1 MRQSRFAPGGRL
13 ADRASSAPT
22 TRTPALRRCGRHAGD
37 DKLEAAPL
45 FLDPLRNGAPVLGS
59 LCVSQ
64 LRNSSGCELG
74 SPEPAPA
81 QILRAPCR
89 LAWFV
94 VGTVCIGAF
103 VGQVDASI
111 VQLAMPSFE
120 DAFDAPLD
128 AVSWVAVAY
137 VLAFAA
143 VLPAFARLR
152 GNRRTQDAL
161 SLRLCPVRP
170 VLGPGG
176 LAPSL
181 PLLIAFRVLQGIGG
195 SMLGANSVVI
205 LVAAAGPAR
214 RGKALGIMAAAQAVG
229 LSLGPALGGVLLA
242 TLGWRSIFWVTVPF
256 ALVGAALGW
265 LIVPKTTSFAKDRRF
280 DALGATLLIPA
291 LVALLMTIAEWRAW
305 GPSAPLI
312 ACAAAGPILLG
323 LFIWREGKAPAPLMD
338 LRLFQSAAFSAGC
351 VGVLVSYAMLYG
363 MFFAMSFALIRG
375 YHDPPFAAGLRLTVI
390 PVALGLV
397 APFGG
402 TFADKRPR
410 LVMAAGMAVC
420 LASALALP
428 ALLTGTPESLIG
440 VMAALAAY
448 GVGLGLYIAPNNSAT
463 IGAAPADKSGVA
475 GGLLNLLRVFGAG
488 VGVASAS
495 TALGWGLHAAT
506 GAGARTTMRL
516 KPRCSRRSAACW
528 RCSRVSAQSARRRR
542 WFAANR
548 NERPESL
555 SRRPSPRR
563 SAAAHEAA
571 DRRQLD
577 LID

>member
-1 MRQSRFAPGGRL
+1 M
-13 ADRASSAPT
+13 
-22 TRTPALRRCGRHAGD
+22 PANWGL
-37 DKLEAAPL
+37 
-45 FLDPLRNGAPVLGS
+45 
-59 LCVSQ
+59 
-64 LRNSSGCELG
+64 
-74 SPEPAPA
+74 PEPAPA
-81 QILRAPCR
+81 QFFARRAAY
-89 LAWFV
+89 AWFV

-143 VLPAFARLR
+143 VLPAFARLAEIGGR
-152 GNRRTQDAL
+152 KTVYLCGFAL
-161 SLRLCPVRP
+161 FGLFSALC
-170 VLGPGG
+170 G

-256 ALVGAALGW
+256 ALIGAALGW
-265 LIVPKTTSFAKDRRF
+265 LIVPKTTSFAEDRRF

-291 LVALLMTIAEWRAW
+291 LVALLMTIAQWRAW

-323 LFIWREGKAPAPLMD
+323 LFIWREGKAPAPLID

-375 YHDPPFAAGLRLTVI
+375 YHDPSFAAGLRLTVI

-402 TFADKRPR
+402 AFADKRPR
-410 LVMAAGMAVC
+410 LVMVAGMAVC

-448 GVGLGLYIAPNNSAT
+448 GVGLGLYIAPNNNAT
-463 IGAAPADKSGVA
+463 IGAAPADKSAVA

-506 GAGARTTMRL
+506 GAGARTTDASEAAL
-516 KPRCSRRSAACW
+516 LSAVGGVLAML
-528 RCSRVSAQSARRRR
+528 AGFGAIG
-542 WFAANR
+542 
-548 NERPESL
+548 
-555 SRRPSPRR
+555 
-563 SAAAHEAA
+563 AAAALVRGKPKRAA
-571 DRRQLD
+571 GKPEPAPVAAPIRRD
-577 LID
+577 A

>member
-1 MRQSRFAPGGRL
+1 M
-13 ADRASSAPT
+13 
-22 TRTPALRRCGRHAGD
+22 
-37 DKLEAAPL
+37 AANRGL
-45 FLDPLRNGAPVLGS
+45 
-59 LCVSQ
+59 
-64 LRNSSGCELG
+64 
-74 SPEPAPA
+74 PEPAPA
-81 QILRAPCR
+81 QTFERRAAYP
-89 LAWFV
+89 WFV

-120 DAFDAPLD
+120 EVFDAPLD

-143 VLPAFARLR
+143 VLPAFARLAEIGGR
-152 GNRRTQDAL
+152 KTLYLCGFVLFGLFSAL
-161 SLRLCPVRP
+161 C
-170 VLGPGG
+170 G

-181 PLLIAFRVLQGIGG
+181 PLLITFRVLQGIGG

-265 LIVPKTTSFAKDRRF
+265 LIVPKTTAFAKDRRF
-280 DALGATLLIPA
+280 DAAGAALLIPA
-291 LVALLMTIAEWRAW
+291 LIALLMTISEWRAW
-305 GPSAPLI
+305 GLSPPLV
-312 ACAAAGPILLG
+312 ACAAAGPILLA
-323 LFIWREGKAPAPLMD
+323 LFIWRENRAPAPLVD
-338 LRLFQSAAFSAGC
+338 LHLFGSAAFSAGC

-363 MFFAMSFALIRG
+363 MFFAMSFALVRG
-375 YHDPPFAAGLRLTVI
+375 YHDPAFAAGLRLTVI

-402 TFADKRPR
+402 AWADKRPR
-410 LVMAAGMAVC
+410 LVMAGGMAVC
-420 LASALALP
+420 LASALALT
-428 ALLTGTPESLIG
+428 ALLTGTPQSLVS

-463 IGAAPADKSGVA
+463 IGEAPPDKSGVA

-488 VGVASAS
+488 VGVAAAS
-495 TALGWGLHAAT
+495 TALGWRLQTAT
-506 GAGARTTMRL
+506 ATARTAHAPEAAL
-516 KPRCSRRSAACW
+516 LSA
-528 RCSRVSAQSARRRR
+528 VSAVLAMLAI
-542 WFAANR
+542 FGAVG
-548 NERPESL
+548 
-555 SRRPSPRR
+555 
-563 SAAAHEAA
+563 AAAALVRSNPKQAA
-571 DRRQLD
+571 GKPEPAPLAAPIRRGA
-577 LID
+577 